1 MGKIGLI
8 EASIAGWL
16 ILMVSNGL
24 RNRRKVIESNFKLPA
39 LFSRRAK
46 ASLQLNGCLAEKMS
60 GLDQSDAKRPL
71 TGILDHRGVDR

>member
-1 MGKIGLI
+1 MEKIRLI
-8 EASIAGWL
+8 EASIASWL

-24 RNRRKVIESNFKLPA
+24 YEIDERLESNFELPA
-39 LFSRRAK
+39 LFPRRTK